1 MGQDGC
7 GMLLLLLC
15 WRWGFVHRR
24 WATTGQ
30 SRSKDRDVDRG
41 DDGSISFRVRARWVK
56 QKDLINWKMCVRTGE
71 DALNDAFDGSF
82 ANGSGISGLKPRG
95 HNWRVLSITDQIAA

>member
-1 MGQDGC
+1 MQALG
-7 GMLLLLLC
+7 L
-15 WRWGFVHRR
+15 RPS
-24 WATTGQ
+24 AT
-30 SRSKDRDVDRG
+30 G
-41 DDGSISFRVRARWVK
+41 DAGSISFHVRARWVK

-95 HNWRVLSITDQIAA
+95 HHWRFLSITDQIAA